1 MRGVAFGR
9 GMDVTRK
16 GMIGLVLMIVGTLAF
31 LPGVTPGAGMG
42 VLVLPAAILLTAG
55 TYLLGTDGD
64 GRPV

>member
-1 MRGVAFGR
+1 
-9 GMDVTRK
+9 MDVTRK